1 MIVIGGSNSAGGGIS
16 DHRQLYHQL
25 FLHWW
30 NSLILP
36 YTGSKLTIK
45 NLSLGGTGSDF
56 FSLCLQNYITKT
68 KEPDIVLIE
77 LSVNDYGY
85 LCGEA
90 AQPVEQLTRRVMSL
104 SSEPLVVYVTLV
116 DLIEKVKGWKS
127 VLNPR
132 CYNLEDIGQ
141 HEIARYYNITVFSW
155 RDIVCPMDT
164 RKSKRQRRSYSHW
177 CQESRANCIDA
188 DSLFSE
194 RTKTS
199 DLSSM
204 EEYNEGSRVYRQNT
218 ASVCSIF

>member
-25 FLHWW
+25 FLYWW

-56 FSLCLQNYITKT
+56 FSLCLQNYVTNT

-116 DLIEKVKGWKS
+116 DLIEKVKWWKS
-127 VLNPR
+127 
-132 CYNLEDIGQ
+132 I
-141 HEIARYYNITVFSW
+141 
-155 RDIVCPMDT
+155 
-164 RKSKRQRRSYSHW
+164 
-177 CQESRANCIDA
+177 
-188 DSLFSE
+188 
-194 RTKTS
+194 
-199 DLSSM
+199 
-204 EEYNEGSRVYRQNT
+204 
-218 ASVCSIF
+218 